1 MAPTELREL
10 KELLDRGFIRSSVS
24 LWGALVLFVKKND
37 SSMRLCIDYRELN
50 RVTIKDKYSL
60 PRISDLFDQLKEAT
74 VFSNIDLFSGYH
86 RLKLREEDVQV
97 QITTR

>member
-1 MAPTELREL
+1 MALTELREL

-60 PRISDLFDQLKEAT
+60 PRISDLFDQLKKAT
-74 VFSNIDLFSGYH
+74 VFSKIDLFSGYH